1 MSTLVK
7 NFGPWQPAP
16 QLTLATLGTDGLA
29 GSESTL
35 DHHQTIA
42 GPARVIHL
50 AAESGISL
58 FTAQFFR
65 EAPKK
70 SSVGDPFL
78 SPRSGI
84 RDGKKFG
91 SAMKIPDHFTKSL
104 ETVFWVKNT

>member
-7 NFGPWQPAP
+7 NYGPWQPAP

-35 DHHQTIA
+35 GHPQIIA
-42 GPARVIHL
+42 GPARIIHL
-50 AAESGISL
+50 PAESGISL

-65 EAPKK
+65 ETPKK

-78 SPRSGI
+78 SPRSEI
-84 RDGKKFG
+84 RFGKNPNPG
-91 SAMKIPDHFTKSL
+91 
-104 ETVFWVKNT
+104 